1 MHTKEKRRILK
12 IKVMTREELLIEK
25 RTSLINQLI
34 ELNVWAMENKDAKTT
49 EAISQIENQLD
60 ELANKIERLRNE

>member
-1 MHTKEKRRILK
+1 
-12 IKVMTREELLIEK
+12 MTREELLIEK

>member
-49 EAISQIENQLD
+49 EAILQIENQLD

>member
-1 MHTKEKRRILK
+1 M
-12 IKVMTREELLIEK
+12 IEK